1 MSSKINQLVDILK
14 GHRVLI
20 QTHNC
25 PDPDAMTSAYGLQ
38 YLLKAKG
45 IESRLVYD
53 GVISKFSDFR
63 LIDYAG
69 MEIYYAGDLDLSD
82 EDYIVIVDAQKYNEN
97 CTDLTGEE
105 VACIDHHPTVVECDE
120 YKYKD
125 IRMVGACSSII
136 ADYFIEAGIEL
147 EPMVATLL
155 LYGIKMDTLDFTR
168 GVTELDV
175 KMYYLLFK
183 YADHEFLAQMQVN
196 QIDFKDLR
204 AYGAAINNIS
214 LYKDIGYACIP
225 FDCPNGLIA
234 IISDFILALE
244 QVTFSVVYAVRKEGY
259 KFSIRSEREDLDA
272 GQIVRSAL
280 QQCGMNGNG
289 GGHSFMAGGFLP
301 IEDVQKMETD
311 PRKELEKMFNKI
323 IYPGD
328 EDYEKNTIY
337 IKTAD

>member
-1 MSSKINQLVDILK
+1 MGSKINQLVDILK

-25 PDPDAMTSAYGLQ
+25 PDPDAMASAYGLQ
-38 YLLKAKG
+38 YLLKEKG

-69 MEIYYAGDLDLSD
+69 MEIYYAGDLELND

-105 VACIDHHPTVVECDE
+105 VACIDHHPTVAECE
-120 YKYKD
+120 YQYKD
-125 IRMVGACSSII
+125 VRIVGACASII
-136 ADYFIEAGIEL
+136 ADYFIDAGVEFD
-147 EPMVATLL
+147 PMVATLL

-175 KMYYLLFK
+175 KMYYMLFK
-183 YADHEFLAQMQVN
+183 HADHEFLAQMQVN

-204 AYGAAINNIS
+204 AYGAAISNIS
-214 LYKDIGYACIP
+214 LYKEIGYACIP

-259 KFSIRSEREDLDA
+259 KFSVRSERKDLDA
-272 GQIVRSAL
+272 GQIVRAAL
-280 QQCGMNGNG
+280 RQCGMNGNG

-301 IEDVQKMETD
+301 MEDVGKLGED
-311 PRKELEKMFNKI
+311 PRKGLEKIFDEI
-323 IYPGD
+323 IYPGE

-337 IKTAD
+337 INAAD

>member
-1 MSSKINQLVDILK
+1 MKSKINQLVDILK

-25 PDPDAMTSAYGLQ
+25 PDPDAMASAYGLQ

-53 GVISKFSDFR
+53 GVISKFSDLR
-63 LIDYAG
+63 MIDYAN
-69 MEIYYAGDLDLSD
+69 MEIFYAGDLDLSD
-82 EDYIVIVDAQKYNEN
+82 DEYIVVVDAQKYNEN
-97 CTDLTGEE
+97 CTDLTGDE
-105 VACIDHHPTVVECDE
+105 VACIDHHPTVIECE
-120 YKYKD
+120 YQFKD

-136 ADYFIEAGIEL
+136 AEYIIEAGIEF
-147 EPMVATLL
+147 EPIVATLL

-168 GVTELDV
+168 GVTELDA
-175 KMYYLLFK
+175 KMYYMLFR

-196 QIDFKDLR
+196 QIDFKDLK
-204 AYGAAINNIS
+204 AYGAAIDNIS

-259 KFSIRSEREDLDA
+259 KFSIRSERDDLDA
-272 GQIVRSAL
+272 GRIVRKAL
-280 QQCGMNGNG
+280 QQRGMSGNG

-301 IEDVQKMETD
+301 VEEIEKLGTD
-311 PRKELEKMFNKI
+311 PRKELEKIFDSI

-328 EDYEKNTIY
+328 EDYEKNTVY
-337 IKTAD
+337 IKTAN

>member
-1 MSSKINQLVDILK
+1 MSSKINQLVKILR

-38 YLLKAKG
+38 YLLKSKG

-69 MEIYYAGDLDLSD
+69 MEIFYAGDLELSD
-82 EDYIVIVDAQKYNEN
+82 DDYIVIVDAQKYNEN

-105 VACIDHHPTVVECDE
+105 VACIDHHPTVVECE
-120 YKYKD
+120 YQYKD

-136 ADYFIEAGIEL
+136 ADYFMEAGVEF

-175 KMYYLLFK
+175 KMYYMLFK

-196 QIDFKDLR
+196 QIDFRDLK
-204 AYGAAINNIS
+204 AYGAAIDNIS

-244 QVTFSVVYAVRKEGY
+244 QVTFSVVYAVREEGY
-259 KFSIRSEREDLDA
+259 KFSVRSEREDLDA

-280 QQCGMNGNG
+280 RQRGMSGNG

-301 IEDVQKMETD
+301 TEEVRKLGED
-311 PRKELEKMFNKI
+311 PRKELEKIFDTI
-323 IYPGD
+323 IYPG
-328 EDYEKNTIY
+328 EKDNEKDTIH

>member
-1 MSSKINQLVDILK
+1 METKINQLVKLLK

-38 YLLKAKG
+38 YLLKTKG
-45 IESRLVYD
+45 IESKLVYD

-69 MEIYYAGDLDLSD
+69 MEIFYAGDIRLEDD
-82 EDYIVIVDAQKYNEN
+82 DYIVIVDAQKYNDN

-105 VACIDHHPTVVECDE
+105 VACIDHHPTVVECE
-120 YKYKD
+120 YQYKD
-125 IRMVGACSSII
+125 VRMVGACCSII
-136 ADYFIEAGIEL
+136 AEYFKEDVDVMD
-147 EPMVATLL
+147 PTVATLL

-175 KMYYLLFK
+175 EMYYYLFR
-183 YADHEFLAQMQVN
+183 YADQEFLAKMQVN
-196 QIDFKDLR
+196 QIDFKDLK
-204 AYGAAINNIS
+204 AYGAAIDNIS
-214 LYKDIGYACIP
+214 LYKEIGYASIP

-244 QVTFSVVYAVRKEGY
+244 QVTFSVVYAVREEGY
-259 KFSIRSEREDLDA
+259 KFSIRSERDDLDA
-272 GQIVRSAL
+272 GLIVKEAL
-280 QQCGMNGNG
+280 SQRGMNGNG

-301 IEDVQKMETD
+301 AEDILKLGEN
-311 PRKELEKMFNKI
+311 PRKALEEIFDKI
-323 IYPGD
+323 IYTGE
-328 EDYEKNTIY
+328 EDYEKNTVY
-337 IKTAD
+337 IKESD

>member
-1 MSSKINQLVDILK
+1 METKINQLANVLK

-38 YLLKAKG
+38 SLLKTKG
-45 IESRLVYD
+45 IESKLVYD

-69 MEIYYAGDLDLSD
+69 MEIYYAGDIRLEDN
-82 EDYIVIVDAQKYNEN
+82 DYIVIVDAQKYNDN

-105 VACIDHHPTVVECDE
+105 VACIDHHPTFVECE
-120 YKYKD
+120 YQYKD
-125 IRMVGACSSII
+125 IRMAGACCSII
-136 ADYFIEAGIEL
+136 AEYFKEDGDVMD
-147 EPMVATLL
+147 PTVATLL

-175 KMYYLLFK
+175 EMYYYLFRF
-183 YADHEFLAQMQVN
+183 ADQEFLAKMQVN
-196 QIDFKDLR
+196 QIDFKDLK
-204 AYGAAINNIS
+204 AYGAAIDNIS
-214 LYKDIGYACIP
+214 LYKEIGYASIP

-244 QVTFSVVYAVRKEGY
+244 QVTFSVVYAVREEGY
-259 KFSIRSEREDLDA
+259 KFSIRSERDDLDA
-272 GQIVRSAL
+272 GLIVKEAL
-280 QQCGMNGNG
+280 TQRGMNGNG

-301 IEDVQKMETD
+301 AEDILKLGED
-311 PRKELEKMFNKI
+311 PRKALEEIFNNI
-323 IYPGD
+323 IYTGE
-328 EDYEKNTIY
+328 EDNEKNTVC
-337 IKTAD
+337 IKKAD